1 MQNFET
7 FAWGWWAADCWDEA
21 GAGRAAAVYDQDTGV
36 MTFLVANL
44 CTQGSSVHVPRATLG
59 SEGER

>member
-1 MQNFET
+1 M
-7 FAWGWWAADCWDEA
+7 
-21 GAGRAAAVYDQDTGV
+21 YDQDTGV